1 MGEDTEFHEEC
12 RITDRRIESIHKTV
26 EDIRNILQ
34 AENGVCVRLSVCERS
49 NAAIQAEIDD
59 HKEMH
64 KENKDTKFRRI
75 DIYLSLGIIVVAVM
89 EFFKK

>member
-1 MGEDTEFHEEC
+1 MGEEKRTDDK
-12 RITDRRIESIHKTV
+12 RINEIHADVK
-26 EDIRNILQ
+26 EIRTILQ
-34 AENGVCVRLSVCERS
+34 GEQGVCVRLSVCERS